1 MFCLYLPTFKNQPKI
16 LLHDLLRSMKCERK
30 VTDVPLGGSLRSRC
44 AFCHFPFPCL
54 SNWRSICG
62 DGISVSLGSV
72 SLSKQNIQWAN
83 LLWIH
88 KCEREVNVVVLSP
101 RDVWSPFLQ
110 QTLAHSGG
118 YSPYSPAACGRELS
132 FPSAVRCVSLL
143 CSPLSP
149 ANRESHLFPS
159 RVEASFALST
169 VFPLFKVKKME
180 VLFGSVQGRG
190 AQLGVW
196 CSERHWEFASGL
208 VFTGVSP

>member
-30 VTDVPLGGSLRSRC
+30 VTDVPLGGSLPSRC

-83 LLWIH
+83 LLWTH

-143 CSPLSP
+143 CSPCLLQTAKAICSLP
-149 ANRESHLFPS
+149 ASKLALLYQLCFLFSKS
-159 RVEASFALST
+159 RKWKFFL
-169 VFPLFKVKKME
+169 
-180 VLFGSVQGRG
+180 VL
-190 AQLGVW
+190 
-196 CSERHWEFASGL
+196 CKEEERSWECDAGKDTENL
-208 VFTGVSP
+208 HQD